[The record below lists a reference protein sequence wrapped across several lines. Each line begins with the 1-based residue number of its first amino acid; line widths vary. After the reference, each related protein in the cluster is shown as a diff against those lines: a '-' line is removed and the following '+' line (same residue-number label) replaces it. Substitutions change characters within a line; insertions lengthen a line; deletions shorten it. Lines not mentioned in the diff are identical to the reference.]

1 MATDKGHFRGR
12 AAVQRQL
19 AGGTP
24 QQRLLQ
30 VLVLDPEPLMF
41 HAEVVKRNGVAVGYI
56 RSASYGHTLGGAVGL
71 AMLDAG
77 EPLTQAWI
85 DNGSFTVEIADRHYP
100 AKVSMRPLYD
110 PRNERITAPPT
121 TVSRR

>member
-1 MATDKGHFRGR
+1 MAAWRARNEAVLARKARGPL
-12 AAVQRQL
+12 QR
-19 AGGTP
+19 
-24 QQRLLQ
+24 RLLQ
-30 VLVLDPEPLMF
+30 VLVRDPEPLMF
-41 HAEVVKRNGVAVGYI
+41 HAEVVKRDGVPVGYI

-71 AMLDAG
+71 AMLDAD

-110 PRNERITAPPT
+110 PRNERITVSLAT
-121 TVSRR
+121 ASRR